1 MCSDDGVDD
10 STGRQADAAD
20 SAGRDDD
27 DDDEETVTDPPSR
40 LTV

>member
-10 STGRQADAAD
+10 SECTGRQADAAD

-27 DDDEETVTDPPSR
+27 DDDDEETVTDLPP
-40 LTV
+40 V